1 MVFHFVTGF
10 VQHISGSIQPLPS
23 SWKPNLVITGLTGD
37 ENRFLSLNR
46 FIWSLRQTKS
56 EAHVLIFHPE
66 SDHFDPLFY
75 ESRFG
80 NVSTLPYHPT
90 GHDHPFVHERFVQYS
105 NFMKENAHKY
115 NKVLLVDTDAVFPR
129 DPFETLKLTT
139 GESGVPSVQLYAENP
154 RVLMGGCRYHREWV
168 GCTVGGWNKVPEEI
182 RNATRICAG
191 TTFGNSEGIRK
202 YLQLMAEILL
212 ETHCNDQGIHNY
224 LYYYGVLESQG
235 VKVEKV
241 ELCDSLVANLST
253 TDKIRLNAL
262 GDVLNGKGEVY
273 SVVHHFTYGKAL
285 NALYDQ
291 RWPFELQESRVIDH
305 DLRSVA

>member
-1 MVFHFVTGF
+1 MVYHVSTGF
-10 VQHISGSIQPLPS
+10 AQRISSSHPLPS

-56 EAHVLIFHPE
+56 DAHVLIFHPE
-66 SDHFDPLFY
+66 SDHFDPIFY

-115 NKVLLVDTDAVFPR
+115 NKVLLVDTDA
-129 DPFETLKLTT
+129 
-139 GESGVPSVQLYAENP
+139 
-154 RVLMGGCRYHREWV
+154 MGDWGWHREWV
-168 GCTVGGWNKVPEEI
+168 GGAAGGWDKVPEEI

-202 YLQLMAEILL
+202 YLELMAEILL

-224 LYYYGVLESQG
+224 LYYYGVLEKQG
-235 VKVEKV
+235 VKMEK
-241 ELCDSLVANLST
+241 
-253 TDKIRLNAL
+253 
-262 GDVLNGKGEVY
+262 
-273 SVVHHFTYGKAL
+273 
-285 NALYDQ
+285 
-291 RWPFELQESRVIDH
+291 
-305 DLRSVA
+305 